1 MSRRHKRKKG
11 HKTPKEPK
19 RKGVQEIDLESIC
32 DTMNMKSIYWRMSD
46 HEN

>member
-1 MSRRHKRKKG
+1 MKRRG
-11 HKTPKEPK
+11 HKKHKAKKQK
-19 RKGVQEIDLESIC
+19 RKGVQEIDLDSIC